1 MVGSGFS
8 KSFCPEM
15 PTLKDLNDRIPEGI
29 GPECLAL
36 KNYCRWLA
44 DLCRGEPEY
53 LKIESVATDI
63 LAAQIFPS
71 EAERLRNAELR
82 FELLRFIAM
91 SMRKNVPLSERASR
105 LFSKFL
111 SAVSNDC
118 DCPRRDNLI
127 LSFNYDTLIEDQ
139 IRQDPFLFQTVSVD
153 YGVNMEFADRF
164 AVSERRSRTVDLLK
178 LHGSLNWYSVKGAGE
193 EFDLKNVCRVE
204 RGDGDF
210 PMYEKDNPIFIPMA
224 HAKESFLKGSLFN
237 VIWAKADYYL
247 SNADEIFV
255 IGYGF
260 PQTDGNSFPFL
271 LKHRDRIRQVVVF
284 EKPGDTSVER
294 LKRLFGKDVVACRD
308 AKDFLSEMFDAG

>member
-1 MVGSGFS
+1 
-8 KSFCPEM
+8 M
-15 PTLKDLNDRIPEGI
+15 PTLKDLDARIPCGI
-29 GPECLAL
+29 GEECLAL
-36 KNYCRWLA
+36 RNYCYWLRE
-44 DLCRGEPEY
+44 LCRDEPEY
-53 LKIESVATDI
+53 LKMESVATHI

-71 EAERLRNAELR
+71 EADRLRNAELR

-91 SMRKNVPLSERASR
+91 SMRRTSPLTLRASS
-105 LFSKFL
+105 LLSKFL
-111 SAVSNDC
+111 VSVSNDC
-118 DCPRRDNLI
+118 KCPQRDNLI

-139 IRQDPFLFQTVSVD
+139 IRQDPFLFQTTEVD
-153 YGVNMEFADRF
+153 YGVNMERADRS
-164 AVSERRSRTVDLLK
+164 AASGNRSRTVDLLK

-204 RGDGDF
+204 RGDCSF

-247 SNADEIFV
+247 SGADEIFV

-271 LKHRDRIRQVVVF
+271 LKHRDRIRKVVVF
-284 EKPGDTSVER
+284 EREGDASVAR
-294 LKRLFGKDVVACRD
+294 LVRLFGKDVVTCED
-308 AKDFLSEMFDAG
+308 AKDFLSKMFGS